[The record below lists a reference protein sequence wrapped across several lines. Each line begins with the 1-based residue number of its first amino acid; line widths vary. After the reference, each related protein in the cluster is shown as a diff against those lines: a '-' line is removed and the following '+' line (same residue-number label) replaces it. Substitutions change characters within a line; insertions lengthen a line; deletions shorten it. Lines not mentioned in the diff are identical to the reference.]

1 MRWPLLILLVTACL
15 LSGCK
20 RGKKLVTK
28 QPHEKHLIWPAKP
41 PGRVSTK
48 REPTDLAKGS
58 DELIA
63 GRPIIRMGHVST
75 PEIHVFF
82 PPEKNRSR
90 TAVVV
95 CPGGGFNILAWD
107 LEGTEVAEWLNSIG
121 ITAVVLKYRVPTRN
135 HKPAWQAG
143 IQDAQRTLG
152 IVRASAERWNLDRDK
167 IGILGFSAGG
177 CIAARTSCATQRLY
191 ESVDEIDH
199 NYSCLPNFA
208 ILIYPD
214 LLANEGRND
223 LRKGLEV
230 NAETPPTF
238 LVHAVDDYVLVKHS
252 KVYHS
257 ELRDTGVESEL
268 YVQETGG
275 HGFGLRPDDSKPI
288 TDWPQKCKD
297 WLVKNLWITDN
308 NSP

>member
-1 MRWPLLILLVTACL
+1 MPRPLLFLLFTACL
-15 LSGCK
+15 LSGCE
-20 RGKKLVTK
+20 RGKELVIE
-28 QPHEKHLIWPAKP
+28 QPDDSYLIWPDTP

-48 REPTDLAKGS
+48 REPTDLTKKS

-82 PPEKNRSR
+82 PPAENRSQ

-152 IVRASAERWNLDRDK
+152 IVRASAERWNLDPDK
-167 IGILGFSAGG
+167 IGILGFSAGA
-177 CIAARTSCATQRLY
+177 CIAARTCCATERLY
-191 ESVDEIDH
+191 ESVDEIDFD
-199 NYSCLPNFA
+199 NSCRPNFA
-208 ILIYPD
+208 ILVYPD
-214 LLANEGRND
+214 LLTKDGRDD
-223 LRKGLEV
+223 LREGLEV
-230 NAETPPTF
+230 NAETPPAF
-238 LVHAVDDYVLVKHS
+238 IVHAVDDYVLVKHS
-252 KVYHS
+252 EVFHS
-257 ELRDTGVESEL
+257 ELVDAGVESEL
-268 YVQETGG
+268 YVRETGG
-275 HGFGLRPDDSKPI
+275 HGFGLRPDDEKPI
-288 TDWPQKCKD
+288 TDWPKRCKE
-297 WLVKNLWITDN
+297 WLVKNRWITDKD
-308 NSP
+308 